1 MTYHSV
7 AAAESLMV
15 GASKG
20 AWILAD
26 ALVVDIPERVQGR
39 GGNLVSGDQIS
50 NPLMTVRDEL
60 TNVAIALEENGIL
73 TPNGDPYSVDRLQVL
88 RATAIAWPEDERHV
102 EAAFRTHQE
111 VGSPQRRIVLE
122 ALCRYA
128 NGEKI
133 PNPDPSWV
141 DDDAFDNA
149 CQMVEA
155 QVARGR
161 GYQVS
166 ANAVRTAMQRKPNVN
181 KPPSTVFEMLEKLST
196 VANQMGDFQK
206 LMNDN
211 GVGLSP
217 EERDA
222 LMRGVTTLI
231 MQMQSMLIQVT
242 GVSDDDIRELIEGER
257 DGHM

>member
-26 ALVVDIPERVQGR
+26 ALVIDIPDMGQG
-39 GGNLVSGDQIS
+39 GDRTGAS
-50 NPLMTVRDEL
+50 SLLRLDDRL
-60 TNVAIALEENGIL
+60 TNIAIALEESGIL
-73 TPNGDPYSVDRLQVL
+73 TPNGDSYSVDRLKTL
-88 RATAIAWPEDERHV
+88 RATAIAWPEQERHP

-128 NGEKI
+128 NGEKV
-133 PNPDPSWV
+133 PNPDSSWI

-149 CQMVEA
+149 CQMVES
-155 QVARGR
+155 QLARGR

-166 ANAVRTAMQRKPNVN
+166 ANAVRVAMQRKPNVN
-181 KPPSTVFEMLEKLST
+181 KPPSTTFEMLEKLNT
-196 VANQMGDFQK
+196 VATQMTDFQT
-206 LMNDN
+206 LMDEN
-211 GVGLSP
+211 GVALTP
-217 EERDA
+217 EEKEAFIRGVSNLIDR
-222 LMRGVTTLI
+222 MRG
-231 MQMQSMLIQVT
+231 MLDQLF
-242 GVSDDDIRELIEGER
+242 GVSDNDIRELIERER

>member
-1 MTYHSV
+1 MTYHSI

-26 ALVVDIPERVQGR
+26 ALVIDIPDMGH
-39 GGNLVSGDQIS
+39 GGDRKGSSTLLSVVDQ
-50 NPLMTVRDEL
+50 L

-73 TPNGDPYSVDRLQVL
+73 TPNGDPYSVDRLKDL
-88 RATAIAWPEDERHV
+88 RATAIAWPEHERHA

-122 ALCRYA
+122 ALCKYA
-128 NGEKI
+128 NGEKVT
-133 PNPDPSWV
+133 NPDPSWV

-155 QVARGR
+155 QIARGR
-161 GYQVS
+161 GYRVS
-166 ANAVRTAMQRKPNVN
+166 ANAVRVAMQRKPNVN

-196 VANQMGDFQK
+196 VATQMGDFQK

-211 GVGLSP
+211 GVGLTP
-217 EERDA
+217 EEREA

-242 GVSDDDIRELIEGER
+242 GISDDDIRELMEGEH